1 MNEQVSERGNGVGF
15 PLARLVIAGLLAVTA
30 GGCASGSGGGSAN
43 DDSTPMPEQRRNVVR
58 VQGYES
64 VEIHN
69 EAGLGV
75 RTIDVAAET
84 VWSVVSGV
92 YTQLEIPVEQSDPR
106 AMQLGTSGY
115 SARRIEGDRMNTF
128 FDCGTQLAGPT
139 ANLYQI
145 TLSVVTRLI
154 SKGPEST
161 EIQTMVDAYARP
173 RAVSGNPLH
182 CQSRGVLEQRVG
194 ERIAEALGKGS

>member
-1 MNEQVSERGNGVGF
+1 M
-15 PLARLVIAGLLAVTA
+15 
-30 GGCASGSGGGSAN
+30 
-43 DDSTPMPEQRRNVVR
+43 VR